1 MQNREKILH
10 RVVTFLDREELD
22 FLDKIT
28 KDILFS
34 TGMKVPRSTILKELI
49 DIYSIAG
56 PKERIRARQ
65 YTGLVE
71 LLAEKAKDEK
81 RSRYE

>member
-1 MQNREKILH
+1 MQNREILH

-22 FLDKIT
+22 FLDRIT

-49 DIYSIAG
+49 DIYSRPD
-56 PKERIRARQ
+56 PKERIRSRQ
-65 YTGLVE
+65 YSGLVE
-71 LLAEKAKDEK
+71 LLVEKAKDEK
-81 RSRYE
+81 RNHYE

>member
-1 MQNREKILH
+1 MENKEKIVH
-10 RVVTFLDREELD
+10 RVVTFLDRQELD

-34 TGMKVPRSTILKELI
+34 TGMKIPRSTVLKELI
-49 DIYSIAG
+49 DVFSKFN
-56 PKERIRARQ
+56 PRERSQARE

-71 LLAEKAKDEK
+71 LLVEKTRDEK
-81 RSRYE
+81 RGR

>member
-1 MQNREKILH
+1 MQNREILH

-22 FLDKIT
+22 FLDRIT

-49 DIYSIAG
+49 DIYSHSD

-65 YTGLVE
+65 YSGLVE
-71 LLAEKAKDEK
+71 LLVEKAKDEK
-81 RSRYE
+81 RNRYE

>member
-1 MQNREKILH
+1 MQNRDKILH
-10 RVVTFLDREELD
+10 RVVTFLDRQELD

-34 TGMKVPRSTILKELI
+34 TGIKVPRSTVLKELI
-49 DIYSIAG
+49 DIYSKFN
-56 PKERIRARQ
+56 PRERIQARQ
-65 YTGLVE
+65 YSGLVE

-81 RSRYE
+81 GGKDA